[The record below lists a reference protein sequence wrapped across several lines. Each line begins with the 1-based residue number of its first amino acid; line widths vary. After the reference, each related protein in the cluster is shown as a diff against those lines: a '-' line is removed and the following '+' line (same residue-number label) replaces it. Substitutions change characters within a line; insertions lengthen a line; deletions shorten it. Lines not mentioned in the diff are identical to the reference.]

1 MILVDTNVLFDVVTE
16 SPWADWSTRQLEDAE
31 LQGPLCINAIVF
43 SEFSVRY
50 DSVEETERAVDD
62 FGLSV
67 LDIPHPALFL
77 AGRAFRQ
84 YRKQKGATKTGVLP
98 DFLIGA
104 HAAVLGVQLLT
115 RDADRYRT
123 YFPTVELI
131 TP

>member
-1 MILVDTNVLFDVVTE
+1 LILVDTNVLFDVVTE
-16 SPWADWSTRQLEDAE
+16 SAWADWSTRQLEDAE
-31 LQGPLCINAIVF
+31 LQGPLGINAIIF
-43 SEFSVRY
+43 AEFSVRY
-50 DSVEETERAVDD
+50 DSVDETKGAVED
-62 FGLSV
+62 FGLSI
-67 LDIPHPALFL
+67 LDIPYPALFL

-84 YRKQKGATKTGVLP
+84 YRKQKGAAKTGVLP

-104 HAAVLGVQLLT
+104 HAAVLGAQLLT